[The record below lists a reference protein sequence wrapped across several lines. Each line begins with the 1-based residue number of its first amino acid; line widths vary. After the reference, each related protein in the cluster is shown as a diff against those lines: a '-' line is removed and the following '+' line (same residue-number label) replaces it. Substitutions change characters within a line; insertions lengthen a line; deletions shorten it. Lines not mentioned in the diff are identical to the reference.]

1 MTRKQTPTK
10 SFLCFRTNREPT
22 ESEAE
27 EIRLRKLRAKE
38 YKEAQ
43 VQAACDSR
51 EYNETPVRVLSFGSV
66 RRNGRGTGGVS

>member
-1 MTRKQTPTK
+1 MKRRQTPTK

-43 VQAACDSR
+43 VQSAYENIR
-51 EYNETPVRVLSFGSV
+51 YNETEIAITSLTNGT
-66 RRNGRGTGGVS
+66 RRNGFGVSRD